1 LLGRVNETEKS
12 TRHPLRIRQQRN
24 QPRGIRTKDVLPSLP
39 FDTDTHTHTDTKS
52 TDPDQSRSPRA
63 KGWAD
68 HHLLLLIALLIV
80 VVFHGGLLLQ
90 GSYQRTYDAWV
101 HIFFAD
107 HYRRWWWSSWDPRW
121 YTGFSTVSYPPGTHQ
136 SIALLSHV
144 IGLRAGFVVVQF
156 FALSNLTI
164 GVYRWSRLWVS
175 DRAAGW
181 AAILLALSPAIAE
194 TVHVFGQ
201 LPTTFSLGFLLQSL
215 PFAYR
220 WVRDGGLRSLLAG
233 IACTAACTAGH
244 HVTTLFGSVF
254 FVGPVLVSA
263 VVERLRIALPN
274 EPPSRRIRVTGA
286 TISSLAARRLRRI
299 LGPSMRA
306 GLYGG
311 LLGVA
316 LIIVVLPYWLWSA
329 SDPITQISIPHA
341 SRDSFLVNTN
351 AGLVFFLIPWGLAL
365 LALPYAIVRGI
376 KSKAWPLALSLTG
389 LAFLGTGGTTPYP
402 KLLLGAAYDILTL
415 DRFTFWA
422 TIAILPLLGRMVVS
436 LIDGHLAATIR
447 LVFGRRLSV
456 AFRALLAVMFV
467 LFTLFAANLTHYRK
481 FQPAALDP
489 SPVRSF
495 MEKDEHW
502 RWRYLMLGFGDQM
515 AWVSAQMTAQTVD
528 GNYHSARRL
537 PELTSRPVE
546 RLEGAKYSG
555 VPGIGSLQQFLSVPS
570 RYSLKF
576 VFSNDQFYDPLLHF
590 TGWHQIGT
598 LQNGVAVWEKSDV
611 TPLSGDDP
619 NRQIPL
625 WQRQMWGILPLSA
638 IVFAVFALLWT
649 WAGQPVP
656 RLLRRIAGLGR
667 RVLWWTP
674 LGTFATWVD
683 RILSN
688 KAALIEQLAPLEE
701 KRLPKPSRL
710 DQVLMRSV
718 PRFVHVTATLT
729 LVVVTTLVVAPTFKK
744 QVVPLGPAALVA
756 DYYDQLDFRRFPQA
770 YAMLD
775 PQTRPT
781 YEEFS
786 IDLSIDGGLVASFS
800 KMRSITTKEVD
811 RAGEQATVRADINY
825 ETSLKK
831 FPKTNFVTTVRRS
844 GVWKIRIGRPDLRQ
858 PIDQFAARP
867 ALDYSLNLQAA
878 LRTFEAG
885 PTARPD
891 VLDRPRLW
899 IGDTRT
905 LRRGEQWMVIGRVIN
920 IDVDPADVTIT
931 AQLRDSNSKLLA
943 TYDAAQ
949 TTLHKILPGESTPF
963 RIDFESTAGTTAANA
978 EFLGK
983 KATKEN
989 TKPVTA
995 IPIRQTGPIEFD
1007 PSVITPLQLPDGVNP
1022 TTTDVYARAVVL
1034 GRESRRGLQLTNLGI
1049 ETDRQGANFIV
1060 GTLRND
1066 STVEA
1071 SVPML
1076 LFSYYDHNGDLS
1088 WVTSE
1093 YLEHSIRPQWSIP
1106 FRIPLASM
1114 KGIDRVDIPTIGHAD
1129 NAGATPGIIKGPP
1142 PMLTLPAASG
1152 FSALSVQATAY
1163 AREGGGL

>member
-1 LLGRVNETEKS
+1 MLGPATNLQDQPKTS
-12 TRHPLRIRQQRN
+12 AQPNGNDSPQPIR
-24 QPRGIRTKDVLPSLP
+24 
-39 FDTDTHTHTDTKS
+39 
-52 TDPDQSRSPRA
+52 RSA
-63 KGWAD
+63 KVWAD
-68 HHLLLLIALLIV
+68 HHLLLLVALLIV
-80 VVFHGGLLLQ
+80 IVFHGGLLLQ

-107 HYRRWWWSSWDPRW
+107 HYRRWWWSSWDTRW

-136 SIALLSHV
+136 SIALLSHI

-254 FVGPVLVSA
+254 FVGPVLVFA
-263 VVERLRIALPN
+263 VVERLRMALPD
-274 EPPSRRIRVTGA
+274 EPPSRRVRVTGN
-286 TISSLAARRLRRI
+286 TISALAARRLRRI

-422 TIAILPLLGRMVVS
+422 TIAILPLLGRMVES
-436 LIDGHLAATIR
+436 LINGHLAATIR

-456 AFRALLAVMFV
+456 AFRALLAVTFV

-489 SPVRSF
+489 SPVKSF

-502 RWRYLMLGFGDQM
+502 RWRYLLLGFGDQM

-625 WQRQMWGILPLSA
+625 WQRRMWGILPMSA
-638 IVFAVFALLWT
+638 IAFAILTLLWT

-656 RLLRRIAGLGR
+656 RLLRAMARLGR
-667 RVLWWTP
+667 RALWWTP
-674 LGTFATWVD
+674 LGTLAEMVD
-683 RILSN
+683 RLLSN
-688 KAALIEQLAPLEE
+688 KASQIEQLAPLEA
-701 KRLPKPSRL
+701 KRLPKASRL
-710 DQVLMRSV
+710 DQVLKRSV
-718 PRFVHVTATLT
+718 PRVAQVTATLT
-729 LVVVTTLVVAPTFKK
+729 LVAVAALVIAPTFKT
-744 QVVPLGPAALVA
+744 QVIPPGPAALVA
-756 DYYDQLDFRRFPQA
+756 EYYDHLDFRRFPQA
-770 YAMLD
+770 YEMLD

-800 KMRSITTKEVD
+800 KMRSIKTRLVD

-825 ETSLKK
+825 ETALKK
-831 FPKTNFVTTVRRS
+831 YPRTNFITTVRRN
-844 GVWKIRIGRPDLRQ
+844 GAWKIRIGRPDLRQ

-885 PTARPD
+885 PTVRPD

-931 AQLRDSNSKLLA
+931 AQLRDGNSKLLA

-949 TTLHKILPGESTPF
+949 ITLHKILPGESTPF
-963 RIDFESTAGTTAANA
+963 RIDFESTAGTTSANA

-989 TKPVTA
+989 TQPVTA

-1007 PSVITPLQLPDGVNP
+1007 PSVVTPLQLPDGVNP
-1022 TTTDVYARAVVL
+1022 ATTDVYARAVVL
-1034 GRESRRGLQLTNLGI
+1034 GRESRRGLQLTNLDIQADLEGKK
-1049 ETDRQGANFIV
+1049 FIV

-1076 LFSYYDHNGDLS
+1076 LFSYFDQKGELS

-1093 YLEHSIRPQWSIP
+1093 YLAQSIRPQWSVPI
-1106 FRIPLASM
+1106 RIPVASI
-1114 KGIDRVDIPTIGHAD
+1114 KGINRVDIPTIGHAD
-1129 NAGATPGIIKGPP
+1129 TAGTTPGLIKGPP
-1142 PMLTLPAASG
+1142 PMLTLPVGSD
-1152 FSALSVQATAY
+1152 FSAVSIQATAY